1 MALYSISNSI
11 RSFLPTSFF
20 QALAVAMAYQAVTNH
35 HKQRP
40 PINDLGPNDKIP
52 DPVSGSTY
60 PSRVL
65 GIAPSST

>member
-1 MALYSISNSI
+1 
-11 RSFLPTSFF
+11 
-20 QALAVAMAYQAVTNH
+20 MAYQAVTNH